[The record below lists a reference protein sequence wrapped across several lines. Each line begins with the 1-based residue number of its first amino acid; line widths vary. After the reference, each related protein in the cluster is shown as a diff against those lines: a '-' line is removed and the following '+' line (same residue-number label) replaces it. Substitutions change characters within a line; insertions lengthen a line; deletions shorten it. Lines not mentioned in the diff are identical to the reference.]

1 MVEVIESATFRRWI
15 RDLKDRAAVAR
26 INARLRNATLGN
38 LGDTRAVGDGLFEMR
53 VHHGPGYRLYCL
65 HEAEAVVVLCGG
77 DKGSQRRDI
86 ERAGRLA
93 KDRRQRT

>member
-1 MVEVIESATFRRWI
+1 MVYVIESATFRRWI
-15 RDLKDRAAVAR
+15 RSLRDRAAVAR
-26 INARLRNATLGN
+26 INARLRSISLGN
-38 LGDTRAVGDGLFEMR
+38 MGDTRAVAEGVFEMR

-65 HEAEAVVVLCGG
+65 RDGEAVVVLCGG

-93 KDRRQRT
+93 EDWRRT